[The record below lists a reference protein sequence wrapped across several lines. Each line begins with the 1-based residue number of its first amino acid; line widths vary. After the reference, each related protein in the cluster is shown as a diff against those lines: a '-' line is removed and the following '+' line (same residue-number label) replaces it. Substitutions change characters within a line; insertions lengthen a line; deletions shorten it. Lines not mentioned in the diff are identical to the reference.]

1 MSSLGNDN
9 VVLFNNNQPQVIM
22 GLSNEQL
29 SELNVS
35 EPTII
40 PYLIKETTESDGAIP
55 ETGYALKGGGRLSL
69 NQ

>member
-1 MSSLGNDN
+1 
-9 VVLFNNNQPQVIM
+9 M

-35 EPTII
+35 EPTIV
-40 PYLIKETTESDGAIP
+40 PYLIKETAEDDGPIP

>member
-1 MSSLGNDN
+1 
-9 VVLFNNNQPQVIM
+9 
-22 GLSNEQL
+22 EQL

-35 EPTII
+35 EPTVI